1 MIQDKFYI
9 FFKNELSKEY
19 ISNYRESIAQY
30 LSSEN
35 FKSKLSKTIKDRNFS
50 VFSLLDLYIDLFHK
64 YDFISDKEWLKKIY
78 NFVVNKSFPHK
89 FIDDFDLSK
98 SGLYLFF
105 INTLSFF
112 ISLKDNQEQNDFQ
125 SKYGITLLTVE
136 EEKNLTRP
144 QEYFIFKKSFYNL
157 HINELLHLDMAITG
171 HNTLDHIIGVNYLSM
186 YIARQL
192 YSLGLPVDLGLV
204 VGTSLGHDIGK
215 YGVEDKEINRVPYL
229 HYYYTEQWFKNL
241 NMNRIGHIATN
252 HSTWDLELE
261 TLPIESLIL
270 IYSDF
275 RVKNK
280 IEANIY
286 NMHIFPLSESFDVI
300 LEKLDN
306 VDEEKE
312 NRYKKVYKKLK
323 DFEDFIISLGVDTDL
338 INNITPPFRKPF
350 ELMDNQEVIDN
361 IKYLAIDHNINLMAK
376 LTDDNSFNE
385 ILELARGESDW
396 RKLRLY
402 LQTFM
407 EYSTYLTQNQ
417 KITTLHFLSDQLLHK
432 AEDIRVESANLIG
445 RLVALFDEEYRKEL
459 PQSVMFNKPH
469 VSSENILDRFLQ
481 GLLFPDHKIADSQVE
496 WLYNLKTI
504 INSLF
509 KYSQKSHHNRY
520 FDVLCIYYS
529 KYKSLSNI
537 GQFYLSQTIN
547 YIPLDSLDD
556 KRLLMLYEYTLKQ
569 LDSDDIQIR
578 LSTLDIIHEML
589 NNKNNVIFIASIR
602 NWIKANLVKSPIHGE
617 NYLKHIIGL
626 KINISPK
633 DQIILDKNYELNKS
647 NASNIFLQN
656 LKTATEWI
664 RKKINIDI
672 LYDQV
677 LRSPSTKGLHT
688 AMHLC
693 NILKVSAVERVRNY
707 AGITLL
713 NIFPLLSLEERN
725 DVAVELIRA
734 LEMESYHFSKF
745 IPDYLGQLVLYL
757 PPRELDEI
765 IDEFENKIKVS
776 SSGVIFLLLNTIVVS
791 IENYKSYIEQFP
803 EVPLVHDERINR
815 LLGLLTISMTSYDH
829 SIKSESLRVI
839 GSTLF
844 NSTKLTLFDKYN
856 LFTKI
861 SKKILSLLAGEKED
875 NLLFYNNAASLNYIY
890 RFISDY
896 EFYHGQ
902 LYSEQN
908 QNIAFFP
915 GSFDP
920 FSLSHKEIAIEIRNL
935 GFEVYLSVD
944 EFSWSKRTE
953 PHNFRRDIINMSIA
967 NEKDINLFPR
977 NMPINIS
984 NPRDLNKL
992 KELFKGKNV
1001 FIVVGSDVL
1010 INASAY
1016 KYDSHILNFS
1026 HIIFDRKSSISMEDD
1041 EKKLNLSLKNIR
1053 GNIIKLKL
1061 PPQYED
1067 ISSSQIRENID
1078 LNRDI
1083 SKFIDPLAQSYIYK
1097 YGLYLRQP
1105 QYKTLFETKTIELE
1119 VFSSLHY
1126 DTLNEIKQIFGE
1138 WINIEPLELLKRK
1151 LNYKILLVKDA
1162 LSKKLLGFSSFHYV
1176 NQSMLYDEFNNTE
1189 ITEYIRKNV
1198 KGKVLLISGI
1208 SVLDNSEELIEIVL
1222 NETLSLAI
1230 NKDYNYALYN
1240 DSLSKM
1246 ENIKIE
1252 EQLLLQGFLKTKFLF
1267 NDNSLF
1273 MVDMNNPSTLNLDL
1287 ENMLKPPYNNHP
1299 KIQST
1304 IRDTRNRLKKV
1315 ISKLYPGELLLS
1327 YNKNMIYSKLIQKIC
1342 DLNQVNVI
1350 QTDRKIIGEN
1360 MCVPFGSILNGSII
1374 PNTVTKTM
1382 HTEKIFRSDIT
1393 NFTIGSYPNYL
1404 SLEDQANMLKSFNR
1418 PVILVDDLLHKG
1430 YRINVVEPILKNS
1443 GVEIKK
1449 IIVGIL
1455 SGRGKEI
1462 GSIKNIPVDSAYF
1475 VPNLKLWFNESS
1487 QYPFIGGDMVES
1499 NKLKSFSIPS
1509 VNMIL
1514 PYVSPKF
1521 IKNTSNDALYDLSEV
1536 CLENS
1541 FLILEAIEEVYQSIN
1556 QKNLTIKSLG
1566 EVIVSPRHPD
1576 IDKSIDLNLNSKP
1589 SNYLIKDLEYLRRL
1603 ENIIRRQ

>member
-1 MIQDKFYI
+1 MIKEQFHI
-9 FFKNELSKEY
+9 FFKNELNKEY
-19 ISNYRESIAQY
+19 ISKYRESITRY
-30 LSSEN
+30 IHSDNFN
-35 FKSKLSKTIKDRNFS
+35 FKLNKIIKDRNFS
-50 VFSLLDLYIDLFHK
+50 VFSLLDLYIDLFNQ
-64 YDFISDKEWLKKIY
+64 YDSMNDMDWLKVIY
-78 NFVVNKSFPHK
+78 KFVINKSFPHK
-89 FIDDFDLSK
+89 FRNELDFSK
-98 SGLYLFF
+98 SALYLFF
-105 INTLSFF
+105 INNLTFF
-112 ISLKDNQEQNDFQ
+112 IPYKGEFNQNDFQ
-125 SKYGITLLTVE
+125 SKYGITFLTEE
-136 EEKNLTRP
+136 EEKTLTRP
-144 QEYFIFKKSFYNL
+144 KEYFIFKNSFYNL

-192 YSLGLPVDLGLV
+192 YKLGLPVDLGVV

-215 YGVEDKEINRVPYL
+215 YGVEDKEMNRVPYL

-241 NMNRIGHIATN
+241 NINRIGHIATN

-280 IEANIY
+280 VEENIY

-323 DFEDFIISLGVDTDL
+323 DFEDFMVSLGVDTSL
-338 INNITPPFRKPF
+338 NNVILNPVKKTF
-350 ELMDNQEVIDN
+350 ELMDKEEVIDN
-361 IKYLAIDHNINLMAK
+361 IKYLAIDHNVNLMAK

-396 RKLRLY
+396 RQLRLY
-402 LQTFM
+402 IQMFK
-407 EYSTYLTQNQ
+407 EYSTYLTQSQ
-417 KITTLHFLSDQLLHK
+417 KTTTLHFLSDQLLDK
-432 AEDIRVESANLIG
+432 AEDIRLESANLIG
-445 RLVALFDEEYRKEL
+445 KLIALFDEEYRKEL
-459 PQSVMFNKPH
+459 PKSVVSNKPDI
-469 VSSENILDRFLQ
+469 SSEDILNTFLQ

-496 WLYNLKTI
+496 WLYNLKNI

-509 KYSQKSHHNRY
+509 QYSHKSNHNKY
-520 FDVLCIYYS
+520 FDVLCKYYS
-529 KYKSLSNI
+529 KYKDLSTI

-547 YIPLDSLDD
+547 YIPLENLDD
-556 KRLLMLYEYTLKQ
+556 QRLLILYEYTLKQ
-569 LDSDDIQIR
+569 LDSEDLQIR

-589 NNKNNVIFIASIR
+589 NSKNDVIFIASIR
-602 NWIKANLVKSPIHGE
+602 NWIKANLQKSHIHGE

-647 NASNIFLQN
+647 NTSNIFLQN

-707 AGITLL
+707 AGTTLL

-745 IPDYLGQLVLYL
+745 IPDYLGQLILYL

-765 IDEFENKIKVS
+765 IDEFESKIKIS
-776 SSGVIFLLLNTIVVS
+776 SSRVVFLLLNTIVVS
-791 IENYKSYIEQFP
+791 IENYQSYIGKFP
-803 EVPLVHDERINR
+803 EDPLIHDDRINR
-815 LLGLLTISMTSYDH
+815 FLGLLAISMTSYDN
-829 SIKSESLRVI
+829 SIKSESFRVI

-856 LFTKI
+856 LFNKI
-861 SKKILSLLAGEKED
+861 SKKILNLLVDEKED
-875 NLLFYNNAASLNYIY
+875 NLLFYNNAASLNHIY

-920 FSLSHKEIAIEIRNL
+920 FSLGHKEIAIEIRNL

-953 PHNFRRDIINMSIA
+953 PHNFRRDIINMSVA

-977 NMPINIS
+977 NIPINIS
-984 NPRDLNKL
+984 NPKDLTNL
-992 KELFKGKNV
+992 KELFKGKNI

-1016 KYDSHILNFS
+1016 KKDSPILDFS

-1041 EKKLNLSLKNIR
+1041 EKSLNLSLQNIR

-1083 SKFIDPLAQSYIYK
+1083 SRFIDPLAQSYIYK

-1119 VFSSLHY
+1119 VFSGLRY
-1126 DTLNEIKQIFGE
+1126 DILDEIKETFGP
-1138 WINIEPLELLKRK
+1138 WINIDNLEILNSK
-1151 LNYKILLVKDA
+1151 LSYKLLLVRDA
-1162 LSKKLLGFSSFHYV
+1162 ITKRILGFSNFYHLK
-1176 NQSMLYDEFNNTE
+1176 QSMLYDEFDDTE
-1189 ITEYIRKNV
+1189 ITEYIRKNA
-1198 KGKVLLISGI
+1198 KGKALLISGI
-1208 SVLDNSEELIEIVL
+1208 SVLDNNEELIEIVL
-1222 NETLSLAI
+1222 NETLSFAI
-1230 NKDYNYALYN
+1230 NKDYNYAFYN
-1240 DSLSKM
+1240 DSITKNK
-1246 ENIKIE
+1246 NIKIE
-1252 EQLLLQGFLKTKFLF
+1252 EQLLLQGFLKTKFIF
-1267 NDNSLF
+1267 NENPLL

-1299 KIQST
+1299 KIQSA
-1304 IRDTRNRLKKV
+1304 IKNTRTRLKKV
-1315 ISKLYPGELLLS
+1315 ISELYPGELLLT
-1327 YNKNMIYSKLIQKIC
+1327 YNRDMTYSKLIQKIC
-1342 DLNQVNVI
+1342 DLNEVSVLQTEQRVI
-1350 QTDRKIIGEN
+1350 GQN

-1382 HTEKIFRSDIT
+1382 HTEKIFKPNIT
-1393 NFTIGSYPNYL
+1393 NFTIGPYPNYL
-1404 SLEDQANMLKSFNR
+1404 SLQDQANILKSFNR

-1430 YRINVVEPILKNS
+1430 YRINVVEPILKNA
-1443 GVEIKK
+1443 GVEIKE

-1462 GSIKNIPVDSAYF
+1462 GHIKDIPVDYAYF

-1499 NKLKSFSIPS
+1499 NILKSFSIPS
-1509 VNMIL
+1509 INMIL

-1521 IKNTSNDALYDLSEV
+1521 IKNTSNDALYNLSEV

-1541 FLILEAIEEVYQSIN
+1541 FIIFKAIEDVYQLIN

-1566 EVIVSPRHPD
+1566 EVLASPRHPD
-1576 IDKSIDLNLNSKP
+1576 MDKSINLNTNTKP
-1589 SNYLIKDLEYLRRL
+1589 SNYLVNDLEYLRRL
-1603 ENIIRRQ
+1603 DNIIRR